1 MQSTV
6 SEDGVSEVGIS
17 IRCELSM
24 PESLQNSPLVTRKA
38 AVCNG
43 GSVNAARH
51 CDATSDS
58 PLP

>member
-1 MQSTV
+1 MRSTV
-6 SEDGVSEVGIS
+6 SEDDVSEMDIC
-17 IRCELSM
+17 IRCELSV

-43 GSVNAARH
+43 GSVNAVRH